1 MNQDWNTTPLPE
13 LMEHIVATH
22 HAYCRREMA
31 SLLEQLHT
39 TPVPA
44 ALRADFQQMCAALA
58 QHLAKEE
65 LVLFPLIA
73 RFEAARR
80 DGTSP
85 PQPSFGSVANPI
97 RMMVMEH
104 GEAEKMLAR
113 MRAETGGFAAPAGAT
128 AAVQAVYDGL
138 RGFDADMKR
147 HVQLEDENLFPRAV
161 ALEQELLGR

>member
-13 LMEHIVATH
+13 LIEHIVATH

-39 TPVPA
+39 APVPA
-44 ALRADFQQMCAALA
+44 ALRVDFQQMCAALA

-73 RFEAARR
+73 RFEVARR
-80 DGTSP
+80 EHTP
-85 PQPSFGSVANPI
+85 PPRPSFGSVAAPI
-97 RMMVMEH
+97 RMMVLEH
-104 GEAEKMLAR
+104 GEAEKMLAG
-113 MRAETGGFAAPAGAT
+113 MRAETGGFTPPTGAS
-128 AAVQAVYDGL
+128 AAVQTAYAGL
-138 RGFDADMKR
+138 RAFDEDMKR
-147 HVQLEDENLFPRAV
+147 HVQLEDEYLFPRAV